1 MDFEKMKEMA
11 AKDLKQLRKLQTGSR
26 EERKKAA
33 DMEKALQ
40 MLSERELEVLK
51 EVYIDRGKRFTGF
64 EARLQEKFGVCRAG
78 VHRLKHN
85 ALSHYCI
92 GIVMIK
98 AAGNRG

>member
-1 MDFEKMKEMA
+1 MDFERMKEMA
-11 AKDLKQLRKLQTGSR
+11 AEDLKQFRKLQKGSG

-33 DMEKALQ
+33 DMEKALK

-64 EARLQEKFGVCRAG
+64 EARLQEKFGVCRSG

-92 GIVMIK
+92 GIIMIQ
-98 AAGNRG
+98 AAEIK